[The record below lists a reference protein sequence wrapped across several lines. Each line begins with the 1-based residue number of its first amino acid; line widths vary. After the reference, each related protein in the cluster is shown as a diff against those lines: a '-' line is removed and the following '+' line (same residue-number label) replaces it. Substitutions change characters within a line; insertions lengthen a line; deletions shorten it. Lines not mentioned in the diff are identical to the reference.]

1 MGVLVCCLG
10 TLTGQYLP
18 LGALIP
24 SLAYLGLVVWLLS
37 MPSLSTNKPQRQRV
51 FAGAAFAQGLALAPL
66 AALAGHLNASLFPM
80 ALVATT
86 LVFGCF
92 SLSAAVAKRR
102 SYLFLAGVL
111 SSALSALFWW
121 RLGMAVFARRSA
133 FAFEAELLVGL
144 AVFVG
149 YVLVDTQVIIERASA
164 GDLDEVKHAVQLFG
178 DFVSILVRV
187 VILLMQREERARR
200 ERRQRRRDE

>member
-1 MGVLVCCLG
+1 MF
-10 TLTGQYLP
+10 TGQYLP
-18 LGALIP
+18 LGMLVP

-37 MPSLSTNKPQRQRV
+37 MPSQTSNKPLRQRV

-66 AALAGHLNASLFPM
+66 AAIATQLDPSIAPM

-102 SYLFLAGVL
+102 SYLFLAGIL
-111 SSALSALFWW
+111 SSALSVLFWW
-121 RLGMAVFARRSA
+121 RLGMSVFARRSA
-133 FAFEAELLVGL
+133 FGFEAELLVGL

-187 VILLMQREERARR
+187 VILLMQREERAQR
-200 ERRQRRRDE
+200 ERRQRRRDD